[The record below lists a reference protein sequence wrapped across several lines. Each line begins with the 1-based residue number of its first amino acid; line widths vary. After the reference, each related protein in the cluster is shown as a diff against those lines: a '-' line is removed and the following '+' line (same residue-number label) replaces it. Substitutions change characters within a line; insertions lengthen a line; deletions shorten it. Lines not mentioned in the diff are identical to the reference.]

1 MLLYMLIIFSVIWIF
16 YIYRVLTFVRIFIC
30 GSLINFTIFWQL
42 QKDWNQRPAKLNT
55 SKVIFN
61 TLWSKVFDKKKKNVI
76 IGFTWVP
83 VSSFLL
89 GYLLCLVFQECRCVE
104 DQVMSFAHSF
114 QYLHTGKV
122 NINFM
127 SPKLKQIHLT

>member
-16 YIYRVLTFVRIFIC
+16 YICRVLTFVRIFIC

-42 QKDWNQRPAKLNT
+42 QKDWNQRPAKLST

-76 IGFTWVP
+76 IRFTWVP

-127 SPKLKQIHLT
+127 SPKLKQIHLI

>member
-30 GSLINFTIFWQL
+30 RSLINFTIFWQL
-42 QKDWNQRPAKLNT
+42 QKDWNQRPTKLST

-61 TLWSKVFDKKKKNVI
+61 TLWSKLFNKKKKNVR
-76 IGFTWVP
+76 FTWVP